1 MIKYYFFQSLLIILF
16 FHTPIIAQEYDS
28 LAEAVYN
35 KDIDKINI
43 LLDSGIDVNITTK
56 EYPSTVLFIACSFKD
71 FDDIVSYLISK
82 GADINI
88 KGKDGKTPLM
98 LAASNSLESTK
109 ILLEHGANVKAKAD
123 DGMTAFLQ
131 CTFGVISNK
140 VTTDVMDLLLKNG
153 ANVNDA
159 LSGKDTPGWTAL
171 MLASINGDYDLAKYL
186 IIHGA
191 NVNHTSNEGITALT
205 LAKQEKYDNIVMLL
219 KKHGALE

>member
-1 MIKYYFFQSLLIILF
+1 MHKNYFLLPVMVILF
-16 FHTPIIAQEYDS
+16 FHTSIIAQKYDS

-35 KDIDKINI
+35 KNIEKINT
-43 LLDSGIDVNITTK
+43 LLESSIDINITTK
-56 EYPSTVLFIACSFKD
+56 EYPSTVLFIACSFND
-71 FDDIVSYLISK
+71 FDDIVSFLISK
-82 GADINI
+82 GAKINI

-109 ILLEHGANVKAKAD
+109 ILLEHGADVKIKAD

-131 CTFGVISNK
+131 CTFGIISKK

-159 LSGKDTPGWTAL
+159 LTGKDTPGWTAL
-171 MLASINGDYDLAKYL
+171 MLASINGDYELAKYL

-191 NVNHTSNEGITALT
+191 NVNHTSNEGITALS